1 MKKKVKVL
9 LSTKIVEECIEIF
22 LDEEESFYF
31 DGDLADDVVS
41 DIGIFDREVD
51 FDEIGFFVLE
61 DDLNWEVFVEV

>member
-1 MKKKVKVL
+1 M
-9 LSTKIVEECIEIF
+9 EECIEIF

-41 DIGIFDREVD
+41 DIGIFDREVE
-51 FDEIGFFVLE
+51 FNEIGFFVFE